1 MHVCVCVFI
10 YLFNWQNACDRRIDG
25 QRQEWGRGI
34 TFNEAGSSHGPF
46 RLKKKKVDFTC
57 QSLERG
63 LTAHG
68 FGVFFQMADAIL
80 CFA

>member
-1 MHVCVCVFI
+1 MGEG
-10 YLFNWQNACDRRIDG
+10 A
-25 QRQEWGRGI
+25 I
-34 TFNEAGSSHGPF
+34 TFSESESSRGPF
-46 RLKKKKVDFTC
+46 RLKKMLIFTC

-68 FGVFFQMADAIL
+68 FGLFFQMADAIL